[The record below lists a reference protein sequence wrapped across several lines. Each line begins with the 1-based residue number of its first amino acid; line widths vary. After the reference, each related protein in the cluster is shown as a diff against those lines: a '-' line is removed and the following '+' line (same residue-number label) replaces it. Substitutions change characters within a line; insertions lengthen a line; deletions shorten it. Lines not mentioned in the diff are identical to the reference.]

1 MTSFNIPTVETE
13 RLILRAPHQDDLPA
27 MTAFFKPER
36 SYMVGGPK
44 DELGSW
50 DSLAKRLGHWALN
63 GYGLWHLTEK
73 SSGAFVGWAG
83 MIFAPGWDEPELG
96 WTLLEQAEGKGLGFE
111 AAQAARHYAA
121 QHQDLNGVMSYIAH
135 ANDRS
140 RALAERLGAT
150 YEREAE
156 LLGKKA
162 QIWRHPQIDLSEP
175 ALTTERTGQ

>member
-1 MTSFNIPTVETE
+1 MTSFTIPTVETE

-27 MTAFFKPER
+27 MTAFFKTER

-96 WTLLEQAEGKGLGFE
+96 WTLMEQAEGKGLGFE

-121 QHQDLNGVMSYIAH
+121 QHQGLNGVMSYIAH

-150 YEREAE
+150 YEREAV

-162 QIWRHPQIDLSEP
+162 QMWRHPHITVSKT
-175 ALTTERTGQ
+175 ALTSERIGQ

>member
-1 MTSFNIPTVETE
+1 MTSFTIPTVETE

-27 MTAFFKPER
+27 MTAFFKTER

-50 DSLAKRLGHWALN
+50 DSLVKRLGHWALN

-121 QHQDLNGVMSYIAH
+121 QHQGLNGVMSYIAH

-162 QIWRHPQIDLSEP
+162 QMWRHPRITVSNTVLTSE
-175 ALTTERTGQ
+175 RIGQ